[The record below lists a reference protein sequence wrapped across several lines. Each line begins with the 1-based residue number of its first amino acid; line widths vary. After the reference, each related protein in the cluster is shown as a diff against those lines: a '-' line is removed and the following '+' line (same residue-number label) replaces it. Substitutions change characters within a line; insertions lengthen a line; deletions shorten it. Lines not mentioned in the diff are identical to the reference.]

1 MDNLTHTLAGVAIA
15 RLGLD
20 KRVPGATLTLA
31 LGSNLPDL
39 DIVSGFWGNVAYL
52 EHHRAITHAFPASP
66 VLAAG
71 LALVLSR
78 WPKSRRPL
86 VPTFFLAWLGVC
98 LHIVFDLWTS
108 YGTRALLPFD
118 STWYSWDWIFII
130 DPTLLLLLVIACF
143 GVPRLGRAA
152 ANRRAMF
159 LALVYIGLRVGAH
172 GMALGQA
179 QSFVG
184 SEFNL
189 VRALPDPLSLNRW
202 RFIASN
208 PQAFATGYVPAI
220 GSARGKVATPRSAPD
235 ALVNRMARESVA
247 ARVFL
252 DFSPFPRL
260 ETRREGD
267 LTVIVWRDLRF
278 ADRRANGFFA
288 EVKVDAAGRIISER
302 VVF

>member
-15 RLGLD
+15 RLGID

-31 LGSNLPDL
+31 LASNLPDL
-39 DIVSGFWGNVAYL
+39 DIVSGLWGNVAYL

-66 VLAAG
+66 LLAAG

-78 WPKSRRPL
+78 WPRSRRPL

-118 STWYSWDWIFII
+118 STWYSWDWIFIV
-130 DPTLLLLLVIACF
+130 DPALLLLFVVACF
-143 GVPRLGRAA
+143 GLPRLGKAA
-152 ANRRAMF
+152 ANRGAMSF
-159 LALVYIGLRVGAH
+159 ALVYIGLRMGAH
-172 GMALGQA
+172 GLALGQA
-179 QSFVG
+179 QSLAG
-184 SEFNL
+184 SGFDL
-189 VRALPDPLSLNRW
+189 IRALPDPLSLNRW

-208 PQAFATGYVPAI
+208 SEAFATGYVPAI
-220 GSARGKVATPRSAPD
+220 GNARSKVTTRRLAPD
-235 ALVNRMARESVA
+235 ALVNRIAEESAA

-252 DFSPFPRL
+252 DFSAFPRL
-260 ETRREGD
+260 EARREGD
-267 LTVIVWRDLRF
+267 ATFIVWRDLRF

-288 EVKVDAAGRIISER
+288 EVKVDAAGRIVSER